1 MPEKKVVIFTQP
13 GCPPC
18 KTAKA
23 YLTEKGIAFEDRDVS
38 SDPAAVQDLVH
49 RYGSRS
55 TPTIV
60 IGDEV
65 MIGFDPER
73 LDKLLGS

>member
-1 MPEKKVVIFTQP
+1 MTEKKVVIFTQP

-18 KTAKA
+18 QTAKA
-23 YLTEKGIAFEDRDVS
+23 YLTQKGIPFEDRDVTK
-38 SDPAAVQDLVH
+38 DPAAVQDMVNK
-49 RYGSRS
+49 YGSRS

-65 MIGFDPER
+65 MIGFDPKR
-73 LDKLLGS
+73 LDQILGS